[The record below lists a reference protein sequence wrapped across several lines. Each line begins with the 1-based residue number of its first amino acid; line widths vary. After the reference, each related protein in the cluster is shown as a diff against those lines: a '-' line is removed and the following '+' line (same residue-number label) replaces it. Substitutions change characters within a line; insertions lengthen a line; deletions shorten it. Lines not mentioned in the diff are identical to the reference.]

1 MSFHRPVVIM
11 QMPEQ
16 LEAREA
22 QAFMQDFEPLL
33 QSEQPRIVFDFSE
46 VRRVDRVGAEMI
58 QQCFEQA
65 MQRDGELKLAGLSP
79 EAEVALE
86 LMRRPGVFP
95 TFLTSDEAIRSFRS
109 PAVAKNIKIGPSGIA
124 QAGISRKA
132 S

>member
-22 QAFMQDFEPLL
+22 EALMQDVEPLL
-33 QSEQPRIVFDFSE
+33 ECEHPRIVFDFSG
-46 VRRVDRVGAEMI
+46 VRSVDRAGAEMI
-58 QQCFEQA
+58 LHCFEQA
-65 MQRDGELKLAGLSP
+65 MQRDGELKLAALSP

-86 LMRRPGVFP
+86 LMRRLEVLQ
-95 TFLTSDEAIRSFRS
+95 TFLTSDEAVRSFRS
-109 PAVAKNIKIGPSGIA
+109 APVVENAKIGPSGVGQIL
-124 QAGISRKA
+124 RKA